1 MALRRSDIV
10 EHNNPNLAV
19 VDSDFVKGG
28 FRTKVNNLTELY
40 DLSLKI
46 DEPTA
51 SGQMKEHATIV
62 YVISENDYY
71 VLVDIDNIDNHDGWK
86 KFITSGS
93 GGTIIGLTGST
104 NGLTDNNNIVS
115 LGGNLITE
123 TTLNINQFNLILTGT
138 TGSVLTTI
146 SSGSS
151 SYVCTNI
158 NVNEI
163 ILKTN
168 NDLNSAQIII
178 DKNTNK
184 IINCVE
190 NGDIILSTCSYSG
203 LNGKICVCSCSGII
217 YDSCYHDNYTNRSL
231 VDKEYVDN
239 KLDGIN
245 VRYAEPLY
253 PFYAEED
260 DDLIAVT
267 GYSISNE
274 AYVYLLDK
282 PKLGQCVTI
291 TDIEGCALKYPII
304 INGNGNYISS
314 DSDDL
319 ACINSDYGSITLR
332 YNGIFWSVVAFYN

>member
-1 MALRRSDIV
+1 LALRRSDIV

-184 IINCVE
+184 IIDAMSSGPVIEELN
-190 NGDIILSTCSYSG
+190 DIITTVKEMINEPPKKFIDKFKSVDEEKIKI
-203 LNGKICVCSCSGII
+203 LNWLISRFDDVQNSFFIEKYNDQKLLVYKLVTDIAIPIRKIDIEFPNAFWHNF
-217 YDSCYHDNYTNRSL
+217 D
-231 VDKEYVDN
+231 E
-239 KLDGIN
+239 
-245 VRYAEPLY
+245 
-253 PFYAEED
+253 
-260 DDLIAVT
+260 
-267 GYSISNE
+267 
-274 AYVYLLDK
+274 
-282 PKLGQCVTI
+282 PKLTR
-291 TDIEGCALKYPII
+291 DKKLKEDGWII
-304 INGNGNYISS
+304 IDVNSKMPKIE
-314 DSDDL
+314 DL
-319 ACINSDYGSITLR
+319 EKELKK
-332 YNGIFWSVVAFYN
+332 YNLFWI